1 MVLRRVMEKIRAAG
15 RLFEPE
21 HPLRAWQSVRA
32 YLPRVIAL
40 LGIAVLLQGCSP
52 TRESITYTPV
62 REKFKAVSR
71 DDSRPLSDSEKA
83 QIAVPCAE
91 TATEISNG
99 VQSFARGAISF
110 ALVWCLAI
118 SVTTGLLLAGLCWWL
133 AKRRIVGW
141 PAFAYALLGAWGLA
155 ALASWGLY
163 AGVQLPRVRSLVAA
177 DWLLRELKQDSWIPG
192 TKDTARFDFTANCV
206 DRIQEVVQG
215 RESCDQQMEAYLPLF
230 KGLPPLPRDRAGT
243 NTVAY
248 RRGLQSRAED
258 MVRLLEVE
266 TVWEPVDRPL
276 SAAAIFE
283 RNPVFRTA
291 ANERYGQLAYLL
303 LLRGLPPGVP
313 AGPILII
320 IIVVP
325 LVAVSVLAVATQ
337 SKKRSLRK
345 RLIVVHARA

>member
-1 MVLRRVMEKIRAAG
+1 MVLRRVMKLQVAG
-15 RLFEPE
+15 RLLEQE
-21 HPLRAWQSVRA
+21 NSLRAWQSVRA
-32 YLPRVIAL
+32 CLPRVIAL
-40 LGIAVLLQGCSP
+40 LWVVVLLQGCSP
-52 TRESITYTPV
+52 ARESITYTPV

-71 DDSRPLSDSEKA
+71 DDSRPLGDAEKA

-91 TATEISNG
+91 TATEISG
-99 VQSFARGAISF
+99 HVQSFAHGSILF

-118 SVTTGLLLAGLCWWL
+118 SVVTGLLLAWLCWWL

-141 PAFAYALLGAWGLA
+141 PAFAYGLLGAWGLA

-163 AGVQLPRVRSLVAA
+163 AGVQLPKVRNLVAA

-192 TKDTARFDFTANCV
+192 TKDPARFDFTANCV

-215 RESCDQQMEAYLPLF
+215 RESCDEQMAVYPPLF
-230 KGLPPLPRDRAGT
+230 KGLSPLPLDRAGT

-248 RRGLQSRAED
+248 RQGLQSRAED

-266 TVWEPVDRPL
+266 TVWQPVDRPL
-276 SAAAIFE
+276 SAAAVFE
-283 RNPVFRTA
+283 KNPVFRVA

-320 IIVVP
+320 IVVIP
-325 LVAVSVLAVATQ
+325 LVAVSVLALATQ
-337 SKKRSLRK
+337 SKKRNLRK
-345 RLIVVHARA
+345 RLEGARHV